1 MSNLPH
7 AAEGIFWMLAFVVTY
22 FLGYSRGV
30 RDEQANQRARDLRD
44 SEAAE

>member
-1 MSNLPH
+1 MSNLPL
-7 AAEGIFWMLAFVVTY
+7 AAEGIFWMLVFVVVY
-22 FLGYSRGV
+22 FCGYNRGF